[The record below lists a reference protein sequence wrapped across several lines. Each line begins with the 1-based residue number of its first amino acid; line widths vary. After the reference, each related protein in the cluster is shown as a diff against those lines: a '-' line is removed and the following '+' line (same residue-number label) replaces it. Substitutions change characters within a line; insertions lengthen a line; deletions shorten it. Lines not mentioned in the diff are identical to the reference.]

1 MHRLSGIAL
10 AVEHAQ
16 RQRDGLA
23 EEHVR
28 TLRTLADGQA
38 QLLQLQTYARDTDAR
53 WIGATGSA
61 YSAEVLRHYYQ
72 FGGRLQ
78 QVIQMQNGVIA
89 GQVNAVVEA
98 HAALL
103 QGEFRLA
110 AIQKLHATRL
120 RQIQQIKSRKE
131 QGQSDELATMQF
143 LRNLK
148 SMKSGVDHGT

>member
-23 EEHVR
+23 ETHVR
-28 TLRTLADGQA
+28 IQRTLIDGQG
-38 QLLQLQTYARDTDAR
+38 QLEQLQTYARDIDVR
-53 WIGATGSA
+53 WIGPSGSA

-78 QVIQMQNGVIA
+78 QAIQMQHAVIA
-89 GQVNAVVEA
+89 GLINAVAEA

-110 AIQKLHATRL
+110 AIQRLHATRL
-120 RQIQQIKSRKE
+120 QQIQQMKIRRE
-131 QGQSDELATMQF
+131 QAQSDELATMQF
-143 LRNLK
+143 LRIRK
-148 SMKSGVDHGT
+148 SMKSGGLHGT

>member
-1 MHRLSGIAL
+1 
-10 AVEHAQ
+10 
-16 RQRDGLA
+16 
-23 EEHVR
+23 
-28 TLRTLADGQA
+28 
-38 QLLQLQTYARDTDAR
+38 
-53 WIGATGSA
+53 
-61 YSAEVLRHYYQ
+61 
-72 FGGRLQ
+72 LQ
-78 QVIQMQNGVIA
+78 QAIQMQNGVIA

-120 RQIQQIKSRKE
+120 RQIQQIKSRRE

>member
-1 MHRLSGIAL
+1 MRRLNGIAL

-23 EEHVR
+23 EAHMR
-28 TLRTLADGQA
+28 TQRSLIDA
-38 QLLQLQTYARDTDAR
+38 QVQLEQLQTYARDTDTR

-78 QVIQMQNGVIA
+78 QAIQMQNGVIA
-89 GQVNAVVEA
+89 GLVNAVAEA

-120 RQIQQIKSRKE
+120 QQIQQARNRRE
-131 QGQSDELATMQF
+131 QVQSDELATMQF
-143 LRNLK
+143 LRTRKTLNP
-148 SMKSGVDHGT
+148 GVPHGN